1 MTSRDI
7 DLFSAESMFRDPV
20 YEDLGYTF
28 DPERNEY
35 FEIIDHPE
43 YGRVRSYIPPRDIAD
58 QIFKGRRYGL
68 VTELDDSPYSKPGD
82 LAFQRRMDLMAE
94 SAEKRRAEE
103 AARSAERMSP
113 EERKRREKQAE
124 DAFEKSGMA
133 IKLQKG
139 RGYQAGGAVSDIDI
153 FEETRRMIRDDQTP
167 MMPTVTNE
175 QPMFGMPSQDVR
187 SSQNLGRGARESI
200 SVSGTPGID
209 QVFTQIM
216 TSPDFRSI
224 VRVEDLPP
232 ENLQQSKE
240 IFGYLMKRDGI
251 DKAVQY
257 LVDTFG
263 KASMFPIEKSLGP
276 DPRTQRV
283 MGMEKS
289 RMSSDGGDAF
299 ARAKA
304 RAFAQGSSK
313 SSAKGLSKGADRM
326 SGGIGSLMQ

>member
-7 DLFSAESMFRDPV
+7 DLFSAESMFRDPI
-20 YEDLGYTF
+20 YEELGYTF

-43 YGRVRSYIPPRDIAD
+43 YGRVRSYIPPRDVAN
-58 QIFKGRRYGL
+58 QIFKGRRMGL
-68 VTELDDSPYSKPGD
+68 VTELEDTPYSKPGELAYQRTTD
-82 LAFQRRMDLMAE
+82 LISER
-94 SAEKRRAEE
+94 AEKRRAEE
-103 AARSAERMSP
+103 AAQRAERFNP
-113 EERKRREKQAE
+113 EERRRRERQAE

-139 RGYQAGGAVSDIDI
+139 RGFQSGGAVNDIDI

-167 MMPTVTNE
+167 MMPKVTNE
-175 QPMFGMPSQDVR
+175 QPMFEMPGVDK
-187 SSQNLGRGARESI
+187 
-200 SVSGTPGID
+200 
-209 QVFTQIM
+209 VFTQIM

-304 RAFAQGSSK
+304 RAFAEG
-313 SSAKGLSKGADRM
+313 SAKGRDRM
-326 SGGIGSLMQ
+326 SGGIGSL

>member
-1 MTSRDI
+1 VTSR
-7 DLFSAESMFRDPV
+7 
-20 YEDLGYTF
+20 
-28 DPERNEY
+28 
-35 FEIIDHPE
+35 
-43 YGRVRSYIPPRDIAD
+43 
-58 QIFKGRRYGL
+58 
-68 VTELDDSPYSKPGD
+68 
-82 LAFQRRMDLMAE
+82 
-94 SAEKRRAEE
+94 
-103 AARSAERMSP
+103 
-113 EERKRREKQAE
+113 
-124 DAFEKSGMA
+124 
-133 IKLQKG
+133 
-139 RGYQAGGAVSDIDI
+139 DIDI

-167 MMPTVTNE
+167 MMPKVTNE
-175 QPMFGMPSQDVR
+175 QPMFEMPGVDK
-187 SSQNLGRGARESI
+187 
-200 SVSGTPGID
+200 
-209 QVFTQIM
+209 VFTQIM

-304 RAFAQGSSK
+304 RAFAEGS
-313 SSAKGLSKGADRM
+313 AKGADRM
-326 SGGIGSLMQ
+326 SGGIGSL

>member
-7 DLFSAESMFRDPV
+7 DLFSAESMFRDPI
-20 YEDLGYTF
+20 YEELGYTF

-35 FEIIDHPE
+35 FELVNDPE
-43 YGRVRSYIPPRDIAD
+43 HGQIRSYIPPRDIAVQRSIEKSRVGRIYGPGESPFD
-58 QIFKGRRYGL
+58 NREVTVGDRVRDLLFEKQIERSDR
-68 VTELDDSPYSKPGD
+68 LDEY
-82 LAFQRRMDLMAE
+82 
-94 SAEKRRAEE
+94 
-103 AARSAERMSP
+103 ERQQQ
-113 EERKRREKQAE
+113 ERLKERERK
-124 DAFEKSGMA
+124 
-133 IKLQKG
+133 LQSQSF
-139 RGYQAGGAVSDIDI
+139 QAGGAVNDIDI

-167 MMPTVTNE
+167 MMPKVTNE
-175 QPMFGMPSQDVR
+175 QPMFEMPGVDK
-187 SSQNLGRGARESI
+187 
-200 SVSGTPGID
+200 
-209 QVFTQIM
+209 VFTQIM

-304 RAFAQGSSK
+304 RAFAEGS
-313 SSAKGLSKGADRM
+313 AKGADRM
-326 SGGIGSLMQ
+326 SGGIGSL

>member
-7 DLFSAESMFRDPV
+7 DLFSAESMFRDPI
-20 YEDLGYTF
+20 YEELGYIF

-35 FEIIDHPE
+35 FELVNDPE
-43 YGRVRSYIPPRDIAD
+43 HGQIRSYIPPRDIAV
-58 QIFKGRRYGL
+58 QRSIEKSRVGRIYGPGESPFDNRE
-68 VTELDDSPYSKPGD
+68 VTVGD
-82 LAFQRRMDLMAE
+82 RVRDLLF
-94 SAEKRRAEE
+94 
-103 AARSAERMSP
+103 
-113 EERKRREKQAE
+113 EKQME
-124 DAFEKSGMA
+124 RSDRLDEYERQQQERLKERERR
-133 IKLQKG
+133 LQS
-139 RGYQAGGAVSDIDI
+139 QSFQSGGAVNDIDI

-167 MMPTVTNE
+167 MMPKVTNE

-224 VRVEDLPP
+224 VRVEDVPP
-232 ENLQQSKE
+232 ENLQQSKK
-240 IFGYLMKRDGI
+240 IFEFLMKRDGI
-251 DKAVQY
+251 DQAVQY

-304 RAFAQGSSK
+304 RAFAEG
-313 SSAKGLSKGADRM
+313 SAKGRDRM

>member
-1 MTSRDI
+1 MTSR
-7 DLFSAESMFRDPV
+7 
-20 YEDLGYTF
+20 
-28 DPERNEY
+28 
-35 FEIIDHPE
+35 
-43 YGRVRSYIPPRDIAD
+43 
-58 QIFKGRRYGL
+58 
-68 VTELDDSPYSKPGD
+68 
-82 LAFQRRMDLMAE
+82 
-94 SAEKRRAEE
+94 
-103 AARSAERMSP
+103 
-113 EERKRREKQAE
+113 
-124 DAFEKSGMA
+124 
-133 IKLQKG
+133 
-139 RGYQAGGAVSDIDI
+139 DIDI

-167 MMPTVTNE
+167 MMPKVTNE

-232 ENLQQSKE
+232 ENLRESKK
-240 IFGYLMKRDGI
+240 IFEFLMKRDGI

-263 KASMFPIEKSLGP
+263 KATMFPIERSLGP

-283 MGMEKS
+283 MGMNKNQ
-289 RMSSDGGDAF
+289 MSSGGGDAF

-304 RAFAQGSSK
+304 RAFLGRASSGSSK
-313 SSAKGLSKGADRM
+313 GSAKGADRM